1 YILPPTMP
9 VSSGDAS
16 FCRILG
22 TCDATS
28 AGSRLLNTPL
38 ASVARLLTCF
48 DHGQADRADLLEP
61 IAHCGPSTPGIRVEP
76 SAHQGNCEIQV
87 GPWTVSLKP
96 EHVAIDLILK
106 AFIVGSARIVRPGR
120 SISYG
125 HRFTSPLTSHEYR
138 PTRAT
143 AI

>member
-76 SAHQGNCEIQV
+76 AAHQGNCEIQV
-87 GPWTVSLKP
+87 GPWTVSLKT
-96 EHVAIDLILK
+96 EHVAVDFILEPL
-106 AFIVGSARIVRPGR
+106 VGGSTRFAWPGW
-120 SISYG
+120 SISGG
-125 HRFTSPLTSHEYR
+125 HGLISP
-138 PTRAT
+138 
-143 AI
+143 